1 MAAGLSLRT
10 GVSGSVGNYSPMT
23 PASANPSTANATI
36 AQKAYGITGTGT
48 STDGGSPV
56 AGYGSVGVGIFALA
70 ALCYLWWSLP
80 R

>member
-23 PASANPSTANATI
+23 PASSGPPSGSATI

-48 STDGGSPV
+48 PTDGGSPV
-56 AGYGSVGVGIFALA
+56 AGYGSVGLGCVALG
-70 ALCYLWWSLP
+70 ALIYLWWSLP